1 MRGDEVEPDT
11 RRLRTLLRAAQAR
24 ATIAER
30 RLQSVLDALPE
41 GVVLLDAEGRYITWN
56 QRYAEIYHQSAD
68 LFARGAHL
76 MDTLRL
82 GVERGDYPDAAGREE
97 AWLADRE
104 KTLFAAD
111 SRVEQRISDGSY
123 LLVEDR
129 RTAEGDIVGLRID
142 VTEMKARATA
152 AEAANAAKSAF
163 LATISHEIRTPL
175 NGVLGMAQAML
186 ASELSEG
193 QRERIAIIQR
203 SGEALLAILN
213 DVLDLAKIEAGRMT
227 LESIEIDLAELAR
240 GVHATFLPIADEKQ
254 LSLRLAVD
262 GAQRRYLGDPL
273 RLRQILSNL
282 ISNAIKFTDAG
293 EVSVR
298 IGEEED
304 RLVVAVSDTGVGI
317 APADLPRLFQ
327 KFDQLDSSVTRRF
340 GGTGLGLAICHELA
354 SLMGGDIQVES
365 EFGLGSRFVLRL
377 PLPPAPRSCGA
388 SARRDA
394 ITLAPRAAMRVLA
407 AEDNPVNQLVLRSLL
422 SPLDVE
428 VTIVAD
434 GEAAVEAWAAGD
446 WDVVLMDVQ
455 MPILDG
461 LAATRCIRAL
471 EAERGCSRTP
481 IIAVTANVMSH
492 QVDGYAAAGFDG
504 VVAKP
509 IAVDELFRVLS
520 QV

>member
-1 MRGDEVEPDT
+1 
-11 RRLRTLLRAAQAR
+11 
-24 ATIAER
+24 
-30 RLQSVLDALPE
+30 
-41 GVVLLDAEGRYITWN
+41 
-56 QRYAEIYHQSAD
+56 
-68 LFARGAHL
+68 
-76 MDTLRL
+76 
-82 GVERGDYPDAAGREE
+82 
-97 AWLADRE
+97 
-104 KTLFAAD
+104 
-111 SRVEQRISDGSY
+111 
-123 LLVEDR
+123 
-129 RTAEGDIVGLRID
+129 
-142 VTEMKARATA
+142 
-152 AEAANAAKSAF
+152 
-163 LATISHEIRTPL
+163 
-175 NGVLGMAQAML
+175 
-186 ASELSEG
+186 
-193 QRERIAIIQR
+193 
-203 SGEALLAILN
+203 
-213 DVLDLAKIEAGRMT
+213 MT

-520 QV
+520 QA

>member
-1 MRGDEVEPDT
+1 MRGDDVEPES
-11 RRLRTLLRAAQAR
+11 RRLAQQLRDAEAR
-24 ATIAER
+24 AEIAER

-68 LFARGAHL
+68 LFARGAQL
-76 MDTLRL
+76 METLRL
-82 GVERGDYPDAAGREE
+82 GVERGDYPDAAGRE
-97 AWLADRE
+97 ADWLADRE
-104 KTLFAAD
+104 ETLFAAN

-142 VTEMKARATA
+142 VTEMKARTTA

-175 NGVLGMAQAML
+175 NGVLGMAQVML
-186 ASELSEG
+186 ANELSEG

-213 DVLDLAKIEAGRMT
+213 DVLDLAKIEAGHLT
-227 LESIEIDLAELAR
+227 LESIEFDLAELAR
-240 GVHATFLPIADEKQ
+240 GVHASFLPLADEKQ
-254 LSLRLAVD
+254 LSLRLVVD
-262 GAQRRYLGDPL
+262 DVRRHRLGDPL
-273 RLRQILSNL
+273 RIRQILSNL

-293 EVSVR
+293 EVLVR
-298 IGEEED
+298 IGEAEHG
-304 RLVVAVSDTGVGI
+304 LVVAVSDTGVGI

-354 SLMGGDIQVES
+354 SLMGGDIRVES
-365 EFGLGSRFVLRL
+365 EPGCGSLFSLRL
-377 PLPPAPRSCGA
+377 PLPLASRPCGA
-388 SARRDA
+388 SAGPVLVP
-394 ITLAPRAAMRVLA
+394 LAPRAAIRVLA
-407 AEDNPVNQLVLRSLL
+407 AEDNPVNQLVLRSIL
-422 SPLDVE
+422 SPLNVE

-434 GEAAVEAWAAGD
+434 GQAAVEAWEAGA

-455 MPILDG
+455 MPVLDG

-481 IIAVTANVMSH
+481 IIAVTANVMAH